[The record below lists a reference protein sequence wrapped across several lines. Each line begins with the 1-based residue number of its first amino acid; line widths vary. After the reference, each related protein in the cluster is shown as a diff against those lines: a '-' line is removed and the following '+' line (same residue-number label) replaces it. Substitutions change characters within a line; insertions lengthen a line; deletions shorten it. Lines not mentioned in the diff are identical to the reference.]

1 MSADPDSLTCRTKVS
16 MNGLRRILSRDVETL
31 RDIVQEVVSGDCY
44 DRDDLVEAMN
54 QVITGSN
61 VLNCV
66 YYGDDPDFKDMGDV
80 EIEPI
85 ETDGEG
91 Q

>member
-1 MSADPDSLTCRTKVS
+1 MKVS
-16 MNGLRRILSRDVETL
+16 MNGLRRNLSGDVEAL
-31 RDIVQEVVSGDCY
+31 RDIVKDVADGDYY
-44 DRDDLVEAMN
+44 DREDLVKAMN
-54 QVITGSN
+54 DVIRDSN

-66 YYGDDPDFKDMGDV
+66 YSGDDPDFKDMGDV
-80 EIEPI
+80 EVEPI